1 MPFFA
6 NFLVYKYC
14 AQTTNACGWLSEPCA
29 ASGGLQ
35 IRLRQTPHST
45 WILTHIDCDKHPT
58 ARVFWHTPFRTNTTT
73 AHVFF
78 VDTVD
83 CLNECVSIWLLGWV
97 NCYWV
102 LKSFD
107 EKLLSVVEWWVCGGC
122 GGAASPAPLPSL
134 IERHCCWR
142 RWRWWLGS
150 TLGSKLQTLFLSY
163 FYPLRIK
170 CLNSIMGLHNEKIA
184 PNSGGCQTQL
194 KYPHFLENW
203 SSTYPS
209 ICVDQAFV

>member
-1 MPFFA
+1 MLKLALVIVLTRNAFFA

-107 EKLLSVVEWWVCGGC
+107 EKLLSVVEWWVWGVGGGV
-122 GGAASPAPLPSL
+122 GGQLLPHRCHLWLSATAAEDDGDDDWGQNFKHYSFP
-134 IERHCCWR
+134 IFIHCV
-142 RWRWWLGS
+142 
-150 TLGSKLQTLFLSY
+150 LSVWI
-163 FYPLRIK
+163 P
-170 CLNSIMGLHNEKIA
+170 
-184 PNSGGCQTQL
+184 
-194 KYPHFLENW
+194 
-203 SSTYPS
+203 
-209 ICVDQAFV
+209 